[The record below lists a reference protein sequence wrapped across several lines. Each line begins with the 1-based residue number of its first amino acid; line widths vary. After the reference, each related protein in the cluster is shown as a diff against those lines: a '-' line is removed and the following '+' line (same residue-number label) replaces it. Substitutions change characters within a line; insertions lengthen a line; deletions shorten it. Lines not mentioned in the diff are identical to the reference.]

1 MKRLFAL
8 AVLMSVAGCASAP
21 SAGPSSI
28 PTSVASRFSEEQI
41 SPNRF
46 RVSYIGAPGSSAEE
60 TRDRALLRA
69 AELTLEKG
77 NEWFEVADQAS
88 GENKHSVEI
97 VMGKGETL
105 AGGSARQYD
114 ARDTVKDLSAKVS

>member
-1 MKRLFAL
+1 MKMAL
-8 AVLMSVAGCASAP
+8 ATLILLGAAACASAP
-21 SAGPSSI
+21 SIGPSST
-28 PTSVASRFSEEQI
+28 PTSVANRYSEEQI

-46 RVSYIGAPGSSAEE
+46 RVSYIGAPGSSMQDV
-60 TRDRALLRA
+60 RDRALLRA
-69 AELTLEKG
+69 AELTLSKG

-105 AGGSARQYD
+105 AGGSAKQYD
-114 ARDTVKDLSAKVS
+114 ARDTVRQLSAKGS

>member
-1 MKRLFAL
+1 MRLLIAL
-8 AVLMSVAGCASAP
+8 SFLLAAAGCASGAGP
-21 SAGPSSI
+21 GPSST
-28 PTSVASRFSEEQI
+28 PTSVATRYTEEQI
-41 SPNRF
+41 SANRF
-46 RVSYIGAPGSSAEE
+46 RVSFIGAPGSSSEDA
-60 TRDRALLRA
+60 RDRALLRA

-105 AGGSARQYD
+105 AGGAARQYD
-114 ARDTVKDLSAKVS
+114 ARDTVRELSAKVS